1 MKPAAREAMA
11 ASGSPRAPQRS
22 ISPPM
27 NNLQAP
33 QRPATPQ
40 FSQDARLVDCLRT
53 HVLGLHSFAYSADPR
68 RSSLQD
74 AATEVR
80 QSCLRDCAQVCR
92 AWRGFVTPVLSRER
106 RRFADETQL
115 LRDARVHPF
124 VNGVHLAPCSFQAAH
139 VAAKRF
145 VRLPFRDGDVV
156 LIDCEALCKATTR
169 LAAAHPSHPVLQQVA
184 RATAF
189 LAARLPRCRM
199 RIYQCHAV
207 GVPRDLQKA
216 RGPGGL
222 VLVEVGAP
230 PRVCPVEA
238 SPSEDMLLHD
248 TLELDEQIPMAAA
261 ALPLFPPSNSGW
273 RFSLPL
279 PLLEPGVL
287 RRVVPC
293 TYRPISKSRWPFAFG
308 SLKGRT
314 QLPLGVVATRTA
326 RGAGQVLV
334 VRDARDGTS
343 ATGDAATWGME
354 AWARGELAL
363 GADDAAP
370 PGPSGDLEHL
380 VLEPVPDLDVL
391 EGRLAPAFHA

>member
-1 MKPAAREAMA
+1 MA
-11 ASGSPRAPQRS
+11 AGQGSQSMQQRS
-22 ISPPM
+22 TAAPPRP
-27 NNLQAP
+27 LADCL
-33 QRPATPQ
+33 RPATPQ
-40 FSQDARLVDCLRT
+40 PMQDARLVDCLRT
-53 HVLGLHSFAYSADPR
+53 HVLGWHSFAYSADPR
-68 RSSLQD
+68 RSTLQD

-92 AWRGFVTPVLSRER
+92 AWRGFVEPVLSKER
-106 RRFADETQL
+106 RRFVDETLL
-115 LRDARVHPF
+115 LRDVRLHPL
-124 VNGVHLAPCSFQAAH
+124 VNGVHLAPCSFHAAS
-139 VAAKRF
+139 VNAKRF
-145 VRLPFRDGDVV
+145 VRLPFRDGDVL
-156 LIDCEALCKATTR
+156 LIDCEALCKATTQ

-184 RATAF
+184 RATAV
-189 LAARLPRCRM
+189 LARHLPRCRM

-238 SPSEDMLLHD
+238 SPSSDMLRHD
-248 TLELDEQIPMAAA
+248 ALGLGEQIPMAAA
-261 ALPLFPPSNSGW
+261 ALPLFPPSPSGW

-287 RRVVPC
+287 LRVVPC
-293 TYRPISKSRWPFAFG
+293 TYYPISKSRWPFAFG
-308 SLKGRT
+308 SLKGRI

-326 RGAGQVLV
+326 RGAGQLLV
-334 VRDARDGTS
+334 VRDARDGRS

-363 GADDAAP
+363 GDHEAAP
-370 PGPSGDLEHL
+370 GPAPAALSHL
-380 VLEPVPDLDVL
+380 VLEPVPDLDEL
-391 EGRLAPAFHA
+391 EERLAPAFHA

>member
-1 MKPAAREAMA
+1 MA
-11 ASGSPRAPQRS
+11 AGEGSASAPRRSTAAPPSSLADCLRT
-22 ISPPM
+22 
-27 NNLQAP
+27 

-40 FSQDARLVDCLRT
+40 LDARLTDCLRT
-53 HVLGLHSFAYSADPR
+53 HVLGWHSFAYSADPR

-80 QSCLRDCAQVCR
+80 ESCLRDCACVCR
-92 AWRGFVTPVLSRER
+92 AWRGFVAPVLSRER
-106 RRFADETQL
+106 RRFVDETLL

-124 VNGVHLAPCSFQAAH
+124 VNGVHLAPCAFQATA

-145 VRLPFRDGDVV
+145 VRLPFKDGDVLV
-156 LIDCEALCKATTR
+156 IDCESLQKATQR
-169 LAAAHPSHPVLQQVA
+169 LVDAHPSHPVLQ
-184 RATAF
+184 RLKSATAV
-189 LAARLPRCRM
+189 LSSKLPRCRM

-207 GVPRDLQKA
+207 GVPRGLEQA

-238 SPSEDMLLHD
+238 SPSQDMLLHD
-248 TLELDEQIPMAAA
+248 TLELDEQAPCAKA
-261 ALPLFPPSNSGW
+261 ALSLFPLSPSGW

-287 RRVVPC
+287 LHLVPC

-308 SLKGRT
+308 SLKGRP

-334 VRDARDGTS
+334 VRDAKSGES

-363 GADDAAP
+363 GDHDASPEAAP
-370 PGPSGDLEHL
+370 AALGHL

-391 EGRLAPAFHA
+391 EGRLAPAFNA

>member
-1 MKPAAREAMA
+1 MA
-11 ASGSPRAPQRS
+11 AGKGSAPATQRPTTV
-22 ISPPM
+22 PPCP
-27 NNLQAP
+27 LADCLRT
-33 QRPATPQ
+33 QRPAAPQ
-40 FSQDARLVDCLRT
+40 TQLDARLTDCLRT
-53 HVLGLHSFAYSADPR
+53 HVLGWHSFAYSADPR

-80 QSCLRDCAQVCR
+80 ESCLRDCARVCR
-92 AWRGFVTPVLSRER
+92 SWRGFVAPVLARER
-106 RRFADETQL
+106 RRFVDETHL
-115 LRDARVHPF
+115 LRDARVHPL
-124 VNGVHLAPCSFQAAH
+124 VNGVHLAPCAFQATAA
-139 VAAKRF
+139 AAKRF
-145 VRLPFRDGDVV
+145 ARLPFRDGDVA
-156 LIDCEALCKATTR
+156 LIDCEALRRATQR
-169 LAAAHPSHPVLQQVA
+169 LVDEHPTHPVLQ
-184 RATAF
+184 RLKSATAA
-189 LAARLPRCRM
+189 LARQLPRCRM

-230 PRVCPVEA
+230 PRICPVEA

-261 ALPLFPPSNSGW
+261 APPLFPPSKAGW

-293 TYRPISKSRWPFAFG
+293 AYRPISKSRWPFAFG
-308 SLKGRT
+308 SLKGRP

-334 VRDARDGTS
+334 VRDARNGKS

-363 GADDAAP
+363 GAHDASPRAHD
-370 PGPSGDLEHL
+370 GDLGHL
-380 VLEPVPDLDVL
+380 VLEPAPDLDVL

>member
-1 MKPAAREAMA
+1 MKTAACEAMA
-11 ASGSPRAPQRS
+11 CADSTRAPQRS
-22 ISPPM
+22 TGTPVGG
-27 NNLQAP
+27 ARAA
-33 QRPATPQ
+33 QRPTTAPAMQ
-40 FSQDARLVDCLRT
+40 FSLTDCLRT
-53 HVLGLHSFAYSADPR
+53 HVLGWHSFAYSADPR

-80 QSCLRDCAQVCR
+80 ESCLRDCARVCR
-92 AWRGFVTPVLSRER
+92 SWRGFVEPVLARER
-106 RRFADETQL
+106 RRFVDETHL
-115 LRDARVHPF
+115 LRDARVHPL
-124 VNGVHLAPCSFQAAH
+124 VNGVHLAPCSFQATAL
-139 VAAKRF
+139 AAKRF
-145 VRLPFRDGDVV
+145 TRLPFKDGDVALV
-156 LIDCEALCKATTR
+156 DCEALQKAAQR
-169 LAAAHPSHPVLQQVA
+169 LAIEHPTHPVLQRVA

-207 GVPRDLQKA
+207 GVPRGLERA

-261 ALPLFPPSNSGW
+261 ALPLFPPSPSGW

-287 RRVVPC
+287 RHVVPC
-293 TYRPISKSRWPFAFG
+293 AYRPISKSRWPFAFG
-308 SLKGRT
+308 SLKGRP

-334 VRDARDGTS
+334 VRDARNGAS

-354 AWARGELAL
+354 AWARGELVL
-363 GADDAAP
+363 GAHEASPEAAP
-370 PGPSGDLEHL
+370 AAQGHL
-380 VLEPVPDLDVL
+380 VLEPVPDLDAL

>member
-1 MKPAAREAMA
+1 MA
-11 ASGSPRAPQRS
+11 AGKGSPLLMQRS
-22 ISPPM
+22 TATLAGGALM
-27 NNLQAP
+27 T
-33 QRPATPQ
+33 QRPAAPQ
-40 FSQDARLVDCLRT
+40 TIQQDARLTDCLRT
-53 HVLGLHSFAYSADPR
+53 HVLGWHSFAYSADPR

-92 AWRGFVTPVLSRER
+92 AWRGFVSPILARER
-106 RRFADETQL
+106 RRMMEETHL
-115 LRDARVHPF
+115 LRDTRVHPL
-124 VNGVHLAPCSFQAAH
+124 VNGVHLAPCSFQATAI
-139 VAAKRF
+139 AAKRF
-145 VRLPFRDGDVV
+145 VRLPFKDGDVLV
-156 LIDCEALCKATTR
+156 IDCEALCRATQR
-169 LAAAHPSHPVLQQVA
+169 LVDAHPNHTVLQRVA

-222 VLVEVGAP
+222 VLIEMGAP

-261 ALPLFPPSNSGW
+261 ALPLFPPSPAGW

-293 TYRPISKSRWPFAFG
+293 TYRPISRSRWPFAFG
-308 SLKGRT
+308 SLKGRP

-334 VRDARDGTS
+334 VRDALSGTS

-354 AWARGELAL
+354 AWARGELVLGTHDASPEAAPAAL
-363 GADDAAP
+363 G
-370 PGPSGDLEHL
+370 HL
-380 VLEPVPDLDVL
+380 VLEPVPDLDAL
-391 EGRLAPAFHA
+391 EGRLAPAFVA

>member
-1 MKPAAREAMA
+1 M
-11 ASGSPRAPQRS
+11 
-22 ISPPM
+22 
-27 NNLQAP
+27 
-33 QRPATPQ
+33 Q
-40 FSQDARLVDCLRT
+40 FSQDARLTDCLRT
-53 HVLGLHSFAYSADPR
+53 HVLGWHSFAYSADPR

-80 QSCLRDCAQVCR
+80 ESCLRDCARVCR
-92 AWRGFVTPVLSRER
+92 SWRGFVAPVLARER
-106 RRFADETQL
+106 RRFVDETHL
-115 LRDARVHPF
+115 LRDARVHPL
-124 VNGVHLAPCSFQAAH
+124 VSGRHLAPCSFGAAH
-139 VAAKRF
+139 VNAKRF
-145 VRLPFRDGDVV
+145 ARLPFKDGDVALV
-156 LIDCEALCKATTR
+156 DCEALRKATQR
-169 LAAAHPSHPVLQQVA
+169 LAAAHPSHPVLQQVE

-222 VLVEVGAP
+222 VLIEIGAP

-238 SPSEDMLLHD
+238 SPSGDMLRHD
-248 TLELDEQIPMAAA
+248 ALGLGEQIPMAAA
-261 ALPLFPPSNSGW
+261 ALPLFPPSPSGW

-293 TYRPISKSRWPFAFG
+293 TYRPVARSRWPFAFG

-334 VRDARDGTS
+334 VRDAKSGES

-354 AWARGELAL
+354 AWARGELVL
-363 GADDAAP
+363 GAHETSPRAHD
-370 PGPSGDLEHL
+370 GDLGHL
-380 VLEPVPDLDVL
+380 VLEPAPDLDVL
-391 EGRLAPAFHA
+391 EERLAPAFHA

>member
-1 MKPAAREAMA
+1 MA
-11 ASGSPRAPQRS
+11 AGKGSQLMQQRS
-22 ISPPM
+22 TAAPPCP
-27 NNLQAP
+27 LADCL
-33 QRPATPQ
+33 RTHATPQ
-40 FSQDARLVDCLRT
+40 TQLDARLTDCLRT
-53 HVLGLHSFAYSADPR
+53 HVLGWHSFAYSADLR

-80 QSCLRDCAQVCR
+80 ESCLIDIACVCR
-92 AWRGFVTPVLSRER
+92 AWRGFVAPVLSRER
-106 RRFADETQL
+106 RRFVDETHL
-115 LRDARVHPF
+115 LRDARVHPL
-124 VNGVHLAPCSFQAAH
+124 VNGVHLAPCSFQATAA
-139 VAAKRF
+139 AAKRF
-145 VRLPFRDGDVV
+145 VRLPFRDGDVL
-156 LIDCEALCKATTR
+156 LIDCEALRRATQR
-169 LAAAHPSHPVLQQVA
+169 LVDEHPSHPVLQQVA
-184 RATAF
+184 RATAV
-189 LAARLPRCRM
+189 LARQLPRCRL

-230 PRVCPVEA
+230 PRICPVEA
-238 SPSEDMLLHD
+238 SPSSDMLRHD
-248 TLELDEQIPMAAA
+248 ALGLGEQIPMAAA
-261 ALPLFPPSNSGW
+261 ALPLFPPSPSGW

-293 TYRPISKSRWPFAFG
+293 TYYPISKSRWPFAFG

-354 AWARGELAL
+354 AWARGELVL
-363 GADDAAP
+363 GAHDASSLGAH
-370 PGPSGDLEHL
+370 GDLGHL
-380 VLEPVPDLDVL
+380 VLEPAPDLDAL
-391 EGRLAPAFHA
+391 EGRLAPAFAA

>member
-1 MKPAAREAMA
+1 MA
-11 ASGSPRAPQRS
+11 AGKGSPHSMQRPTTAPPCALADGSRT
-22 ISPPM
+22 
-27 NNLQAP
+27 
-33 QRPATPQ
+33 QRPAAPQ
-40 FSQDARLVDCLRT
+40 TMQDMGLTDCLRT
-53 HVLGLHSFAYSADPR
+53 HVLGWHSFAYSADPR

-92 AWRGFVTPVLSRER
+92 AWRGFVAPVLSRER
-106 RRFADETQL
+106 RRFVDETHL
-115 LRDARVHPF
+115 LRDARVHPL
-124 VNGVHLAPCSFQAAH
+124 VNGVHLAPCSFQATA
-139 VAAKRF
+139 VAAKRL
-145 VRLPFRDGDVV
+145 VRLPFKDGDVL
-156 LIDCEALCKATTR
+156 LIDCEALRKATQR
-169 LAAAHPSHPVLQQVA
+169 LVEEHPAHPVLQRVA
-184 RATAF
+184 RATAV
-189 LAARLPRCRM
+189 LSSKLPRCRM

-207 GVPRDLQKA
+207 GVPRGLEPA
-216 RGPGGL
+216 RGSGGL
-222 VLVEVGAP
+222 VLIEIGAP
-230 PRVCPVEA
+230 PRICPVEA
-238 SPSEDMLLHD
+238 SPSEDILLHD
-248 TLELDEQIPMAAA
+248 TLELEEQTPAAAA
-261 ALPLFPPSNSGW
+261 ALPLFLPSKAGW

-334 VRDARDGTS
+334 VRDSKSGES

-363 GADDAAP
+363 GDHEASPEAAP
-370 PGPSGDLEHL
+370 AALGHL
-380 VLEPVPDLDVL
+380 VLEPAPDLDVL

>member
-1 MKPAAREAMA
+1 MA
-11 ASGSPRAPQRS
+11 AGKGSAPAPQR
-22 ISPPM
+22 
-27 NNLQAP
+27 LTTAP
-33 QRPATPQ
+33 AMQ
-40 FSQDARLVDCLRT
+40 FSQDARLTDCLRT
-53 HVLGLHSFAYSADPR
+53 HVLGWHSFAYSADPR
-68 RSSLQD
+68 RSTLQD

-80 QSCLRDCAQVCR
+80 ESCLRDCARVCR
-92 AWRGFVTPVLSRER
+92 AWRGFVQPVLLRER
-106 RRFADETQL
+106 RRFVDETHL
-115 LRDARVHPF
+115 LRDARVHPL
-124 VNGVHLAPCSFQAAH
+124 VNGVHLAPCSFHAAH

-145 VRLPFRDGDVV
+145 ARLPFKDGDVA
-156 LIDCEALCKATTR
+156 LIDCEALRRATQR
-169 LAAAHPSHPVLQQVA
+169 LAVIHPTHPVLQRVA

-207 GVPRDLQKA
+207 GVPRGLEQA

-230 PRVCPVEA
+230 PKVCPVEP
-238 SPSEDMLLHD
+238 SPSGDMLRHD
-248 TLELDEQIPMAAA
+248 ALGLGEQIPMAAA
-261 ALPLFPPSNSGW
+261 ALPLFPPSPSGW

-287 RRVVPC
+287 RHVVPC
-293 TYRPISKSRWPFAFG
+293 TYYPISKSCWPFAFG

-334 VRDARDGTS
+334 VRDMLNGTS

-354 AWARGELAL
+354 AWARGELVL
-363 GADDAAP
+363 GAHDASSLGAH
-370 PGPSGDLEHL
+370 GDLGHL
-380 VLEPVPDLDVL
+380 VLEPAPDLDEL
-391 EGRLAPAFHA
+391 EERLAPAFHA

>member
-1 MKPAAREAMA
+1 MA
-11 ASGSPRAPQRS
+11 AGKGSQAMQQRS
-22 ISPPM
+22 TTAPPCA
-27 NNLQAP
+27 LADCLRTQ
-33 QRPATPQ
+33 PATPQ
-40 FSQDARLVDCLRT
+40 TTLDARLTDCLRT
-53 HVLGLHSFAYSADPR
+53 HVLGWHSFAYSADPR

-80 QSCLRDCAQVCR
+80 ESCLRECALVCR
-92 AWRGFVTPVLSRER
+92 AWRGFVAPVLSRER
-106 RRFADETQL
+106 RRFVDETHL
-115 LRDARVHPF
+115 LRNARVHPL
-124 VNGVHLAPCSFQAAH
+124 VNGVHLAPCAFRATAA
-139 VAAKRF
+139 AAKRF
-145 VRLPFRDGDVV
+145 VRLPFRDGDVL
-156 LIDCEALCKATTR
+156 LINCEALRRATQR
-169 LAAAHPSHPVLQQVA
+169 LVDEHPAHPVLQRVA
-184 RATAF
+184 RATAV
-189 LAARLPRCRM
+189 LSSKLPRCRM

-207 GVPRDLQKA
+207 GVPRDSQKA

-238 SPSEDMLLHD
+238 SPSGDMLRHD
-248 TLELDEQIPMAAA
+248 ALGLGEQIPMAAA
-261 ALPLFPPSNSGW
+261 ALPLFPPSPSGW

-293 TYRPISKSRWPFAFG
+293 TYRPVSKSRWPFAFG

-326 RGAGQVLV
+326 RGAGQLLV

-363 GADDAAP
+363 GAHDAAP
-370 PGPSGDLEHL
+370 GPAPAALGHL

-391 EGRLAPAFHA
+391 EGRLAPAFAA

>member
-1 MKPAAREAMA
+1 MA
-11 ASGSPRAPQRS
+11 AGKGSPPS
-22 ISPPM
+22 M
-27 NNLQAP
+27 
-33 QRPATPQ
+33 QRPTAAPPCPLADCLRKQRPTMQ
-40 FSQDARLVDCLRT
+40 LDARLNDCLRT
-53 HVLGLHSFAYSADPR
+53 HVLGWHSFAYSADPR

-80 QSCLRDCAQVCR
+80 ESCLRDCAQVCR
-92 AWRGFVTPVLSRER
+92 AWRGFVAPVLSGER
-106 RRFADETQL
+106 RRFADETRL
-115 LRDARVHPF
+115 LRDARVHPL
-124 VNGVHLAPCSFQAAH
+124 VNGVHLAPCSFHAAH
-139 VAAKRF
+139 VAARRF
-145 VRLPFRDGDVV
+145 VRLPFRDGDVL
-156 LIDCEALCKATTR
+156 LIDCEALRRATQR
-169 LAAAHPSHPVLQQVA
+169 LVDEHPSHPVLQRVA

-207 GVPRDLQKA
+207 GVPRGLQRA
-216 RGPGGL
+216 RGVGSL

-261 ALPLFPPSNSGW
+261 ALPLFPPSPSGW

-293 TYRPISKSRWPFAFG
+293 TYLHVSRSRWPFAFG
-308 SLKGRT
+308 SLKGRP

-326 RGAGQVLV
+326 RGAGQLLV
-334 VRDARDGTS
+334 VRDAKSGKS

-354 AWARGELAL
+354 AWARGELVL
-363 GADDAAP
+363 GAHDAAP
-370 PGPSGDLEHL
+370 EAAPAALSHL
-380 VLEPVPDLDVL
+380 VLEPVPDLDEL
-391 EGRLAPAFHA
+391 EGRLAPAFAA

>member
-1 MKPAAREAMA
+1 MA
-11 ASGSPRAPQRS
+11 AGKGSPLLMQRS
-22 ISPPM
+22 TATLAGGALM
-27 NNLQAP
+27 T
-33 QRPATPQ
+33 QRPAAPQ
-40 FSQDARLVDCLRT
+40 TIQQDARLVDCLRT
-53 HVLGLHSFAYSADPR
+53 HVLGWHSFAYSADPR

-80 QSCLRDCAQVCR
+80 ESCLRDCARVCR
-92 AWRGFVTPVLSRER
+92 AWRGFVEPVLARER
-106 RRFADETQL
+106 RRFVDETNL
-115 LRDARVHPF
+115 LRDARVHPL
-124 VNGVHLAPCSFQAAH
+124 VNGVHLAPCAFQATA

-145 VRLPFRDGDVV
+145 ARLPFKDGDVLV
-156 LIDCEALCKATTR
+156 IDCEALRRATQR
-169 LAAAHPSHPVLQQVA
+169 LAAAHPSHPVLQQVE
-184 RATAF
+184 RATAI

-207 GVPRDLQKA
+207 AVPRDLQKA

-238 SPSEDMLLHD
+238 SPSHDMLLHD
-248 TLELDEQIPMAAA
+248 TLELDEQAPEAKA
-261 ALPLFPPSNSGW
+261 ALPLFPPSKAGW

-334 VRDARDGTS
+334 VRDARNGTS

-354 AWARGELAL
+354 AWARGELVL
-363 GADDAAP
+363 GDASEAS
-370 PGPSGDLEHL
+370 PGPVPAALSHL
-380 VLEPVPDLDVL
+380 VLEPAPDLDEL
-391 EGRLAPAFHA
+391 EGRLAPAFAA

>member
-1 MKPAAREAMA
+1 MA
-11 ASGSPRAPQRS
+11 AAGSAPV
-22 ISPPM
+22 
-27 NNLQAP
+27 P
-33 QRPATPQ
+33 QRPATAPAMQ

-53 HVLGLHSFAYSADPR
+53 HVLGWHSFAYSADPR

-92 AWRGFVTPVLSRER
+92 AWRGFVEPVLSKER
-106 RRFADETQL
+106 RRFVDETLL
-115 LRDARVHPF
+115 LRDARLHPL
-124 VNGVHLAPCSFQAAH
+124 VNGVHLAPCSFHAAS
-139 VAAKRF
+139 VNAKRF
-145 VRLPFRDGDVV
+145 VRLPFRDGDVL
-156 LIDCEALCKATTR
+156 LIDCEALCKATTQ

-184 RATAF
+184 RATAV
-189 LAARLPRCRM
+189 LSSKLPRCRM

-207 GVPRDLQKA
+207 GVPRGLEQA

-248 TLELDEQIPMAAA
+248 TLELDEQAPEAKA
-261 ALPLFPPSNSGW
+261 ALPLFPPSSSGW

-334 VRDARDGTS
+334 VRDARDGRS

-354 AWARGELAL
+354 AWARGELVL
-363 GADDAAP
+363 GAHEME
-370 PGPSGDLEHL
+370 PGPAPAALSHL
-380 VLEPVPDLDVL
+380 VLEPAPDLDVL
-391 EGRLAPAFHA
+391 EGRLAPAFRA

>member
-1 MKPAAREAMA
+1 MA
-11 ASGSPRAPQRS
+11 AGKGSQSMQQRS
-22 ISPPM
+22 TAAPPCALADCLRTPR
-27 NNLQAP
+27 LQ
-33 QRPATPQ
+33 TTL
-40 FSQDARLVDCLRT
+40 DARLNDCLRT
-53 HVLGLHSFAYSADPR
+53 HVLGWHSFAYSADPR
-68 RSSLQD
+68 RSSLRD

-80 QSCLRDCAQVCR
+80 ESCLRDCACVCR
-92 AWRGFVTPVLSRER
+92 AWRGFVAPVLARER
-106 RRFADETQL
+106 RRFVDETHL
-115 LRDARVHPF
+115 LRDARVHPL
-124 VNGVHLAPCSFQAAH
+124 VNGVHLAPCSFQATAA
-139 VAAKRF
+139 AAKRF
-145 VRLPFRDGDVV
+145 VRLPFRDGDVL
-156 LIDCEALCKATTR
+156 LIDSEALCKATTR

-184 RATAF
+184 RATAV
-189 LAARLPRCRM
+189 LARHLPRCRM

-238 SPSEDMLLHD
+238 SPSSDMLRHD
-248 TLELDEQIPMAAA
+248 ALGLGEQIPMAAA
-261 ALPLFPPSNSGW
+261 ALPLFPPSPSGW

-334 VRDARDGTS
+334 VRDARDGRS

-354 AWARGELAL
+354 AWARGELVLGARDASPEAAPAAL
-363 GADDAAP
+363 G
-370 PGPSGDLEHL
+370 HL
-380 VLEPVPDLDVL
+380 VLEPVPDLDAL
-391 EGRLAPAFHA
+391 EGRLAPAFVA